1 MCCLVPD
8 RCLLVLPAWPWPVSV
23 STPVVADSLLCC
35 LADTAVALVSIAKSS
50 DSESFKNIDDL
61 AVLEFNLWC
70 LILMNPF
77 FFLQIIL

>member
-1 MCCLVPD
+1 M
-8 RCLLVLPAWPWPVSV
+8 SV
-23 STPVVADSLLCC
+23 STVVADSLLCY

>member
-1 MCCLVPD
+1 M
-8 RCLLVLPAWPWPVSV
+8 SV
-23 STPVVADSLLCC
+23 STVVADSLLCC